1 MSRFVPN
8 LLTSLRLLAAP
19 VLAWLIVSHHLY
31 AAIWVIVF
39 AGVTD
44 WLDGYS
50 ARALRVSNKSGVI
63 FDPLADK
70 VMLVVLFCALT
81 FTGFIPLW
89 FLALALG
96 RDLVIVVGAVL
107 VRMFRNVRTFPPKV
121 LGKVSTFFQIV
132 YALLTLLRAAF
143 SFRLLQWLDVAALA
157 LAALFTV
164 LSGIDYVLV
173 GIRIASQP
181 PRTGVTIRN

>member
-8 LLTSLRLLAAP
+8 FLTSLRLLAAP
-19 VLAWLIVSHHLY
+19 LLAWLIVSHHLY
-31 AAIWVIVF
+31 AAISVIVF

-50 ARALRVSNKSGVI
+50 ARLLGATGKTGII

-81 FTGFIPLW
+81 YTGFIPLW

-96 RDLVIVVGAVL
+96 RDLVIVVGAAL
-107 VRMFRNVRTFPPKV
+107 VRIFRNVRTFPPKI

-143 SFRLLQWLDVAALA
+143 SLRLLQWLDITALA

-173 GIRIASQP
+173 GIRIARSRP
-181 PRTGVTIRN
+181 VPA